1 MALSDPVGYRLTTPS
16 AYVAGV
22 GAATPAP
29 VDGGTAAPHEL
40 RPVNLQNVVVRVQ
53 GRLVRLSGTDAVFTQ
68 VPVDARASTI
78 VHQSVPERYDISCA
92 DEDAMTEAARLRGTS
107 LERGGQEG
115 PTTPSL
121 A

>member
-29 VDGGTAAPHEL
+29 ADGEMAAPHEL
-40 RPVNLQNVVVRVQ
+40 RPVNLQNVVVRAV
-53 GRLVRLSGTDAVFTQ
+53 SG
-68 VPVDARASTI
+68 
-78 VHQSVPERYDISCA
+78 
-92 DEDAMTEAARLRGTS
+92 LRS
-107 LERGGQEG
+107 
-115 PTTPSL
+115 